1 MCKETGI
8 LCYFIQATGLL
19 ILQERREAQAL
30 VYFRACPWEGR
41 GQGPPKPA
49 LHCLPLPA
57 WTLTVA
63 LHGRALDTVCAED
76 VHVHQ
81 LGVTHKLNV
90 IWPTLCSA
98 STVRPLSSC
107 SSLRTDGWKGGDS

>member
-81 LGVTHKLNV
+81 LGVTHKLKRDLAHLV
-90 IWPTLCSA
+90 QCVHGQTAFFLQLSA
-98 STVRPLSSC
+98 DRRVER
-107 SSLRTDGWKGGDS
+107 R